1 MRDPKLKIAS
11 TLPIS
16 TLILALLLAL
26 SLAGLALAADDAAE
40 DPVAARHKAFL
51 EWETGEWDA
60 VITMP
65 DPAGGEP
72 RRYLGEQTDRFSGC
86 GQWLVTELVMVAGE
100 DGEEPPPYEGHGV
113 LGFDP
118 AKQRL
123 TGIWADSRID
133 WLAVAEGTV
142 DAEGKTLT
150 LEVEGRDPAT
160 GEPQTW
166 KFVTTRV
173 GPDRRRL
180 EVLVPVPGSDPL
192 PAAVIESTRR

>member
-1 MRDPKLKIAS
+1 MRDSEKHLAS
-11 TLPIS
+11 TLSAS
-16 TLILALLLAL
+16 TLSLIALLT
-26 SLAGLALAADDAAE
+26 LALAGFAFAAEDAAE
-40 DPVAARHKAFL
+40 DPVAAHHKAFL
-51 EWETGEWDA
+51 EWEKGEWDA
-60 VITMP
+60 VVTMP
-65 DPAGGEP
+65 NPGGGEP
-72 RRYLGEQTDRFSGC
+72 RRYAGEQTDRFSGC
-86 GQWLVTELVMVAGE
+86 GQWLVTELAMVAGE

-123 TGIWADSRID
+123 TGIWADSRTT

-150 LEVEGRDPAT
+150 LDVEGRDPAT

-166 KFVTTRV
+166 QFVTTRV

-192 PAAVIESTRR
+192 PAAVIEYTRR

>member
-1 MRDPKLKIAS
+1 MHDPKLQIAS
-11 TLPIS
+11 TLSSS
-16 TLILALLLAL
+16 TLILAVLLTL
-26 SLAGLALAADDAAE
+26 SLAGPTFAADAVSE

-65 DPAGGEP
+65 HPGGGEP
-72 RRYLGEQTDRFSGC
+72 QRYVGEQTDRFSGC
-86 GQWLVTELVMVAGE
+86 GQWLVTELAMVAGK

-123 TGIWADSRID
+123 TGIWVDSKTD

-142 DAEGKTLT
+142 DAEGETLT
-150 LEVEGRDPAT
+150 LEVEGRNPAT

-166 KFVTTRV
+166 RFVTTRV

-180 EVLVPVPGSDPL
+180 EVLVPVPGSAPL
-192 PAAVIESTRR
+192 TAAVIEYTRR